1 MKKSHIIQR
10 TDSTKQ
16 ALVRGALWALAM
28 RWSVKLIG
36 IVSTAI
42 LARFLSPQDYGIIA
56 MAFIVVGFTD
66 ALLTNGTAAALVRI
80 ENPDTDVINS
90 AWTLRLIQGLTAALL
105 LAVTAPWIA
114 QFFKEPRV
122 EQVLWIISAGMAFV
136 AFSNIGITLA
146 YRNLQHTLEYKDVVI
161 TKIISVL
168 CTLASAVYFL
178 DYRALLTG
186 IMFGFLTELFLSYY
200 LHSYRPKWCTSKI
213 PEIWHISKWL
223 LITGMGSFILQRA
236 DQVTAGR
243 ISNTREF
250 GLYTVGAEIGNLPT
264 AELGPT
270 ITRPLYPILSS
281 LQHDWAQAKA
291 VTLKTLATANT
302 ITIPM
307 GLGMAAVSS
316 QATLVILGPKWT
328 EAAIFVA
335 GFALIGVVNYLTGP
349 LNTLMNVAGH
359 VKVQTKIVWL
369 EFAVFALLAVLL
381 VKPLGLVGLM
391 LARLVAGLFHAGY
404 MAVQTRHH
412 MKLPMGTILKCYA
425 RPLWGALVM
434 YALLAHTG
442 AWSSSVFLDLCLKVI
457 SGMAFYT
464 VWILVT
470 WRLSGM
476 PQGIESTALD
486 FFRSKFAKKVD
497 HL

>member
-1 MKKSHIIQR
+1 VKKSHIIQR

-28 RWSVKLIG
+28 RWSVKFIG

-56 MAFIVVGFTD
+56 MAFMVVGFTE
-66 ALLTNGTAAALVRI
+66 AFLMNGTAAALVKI
-80 ENPDTDVINS
+80 ENPDTEVINS
-90 AWTLRLIQGLTAALL
+90 AWTLRLIQGLIAALV
-105 LAVTAPWIA
+105 LATTATWIA
-114 QFFKEPRV
+114 QFFKEPKV
-122 EQVLWIISAGMAFV
+122 EQVLWIISAGMAFL

-161 TKIISVL
+161 TKIVSVL
-168 CTLASAVYFL
+168 CTLGSALYFQ

-186 IMFGFLTELFLSYY
+186 IMFGFLAELFLSYY

-213 PEIWHISKWL
+213 HEIWHISKWL
-223 LITGMGSFILQRA
+223 LITGMGNFILQRA
-236 DQVTAGR
+236 DQITAGR

-250 GLYTVGAEIGNLPT
+250 GLYTVGADIGNLPT

-270 ITRPLYPILSS
+270 ITRPLFPILSS
-281 LQHDWAQAKA
+281 LQHDWAQAKS

-302 ITIPM
+302 VTIPM
-307 GLGMAAVSS
+307 GLGMTAVSS
-316 QATLVILGPKWT
+316 QVTMVILGPKWT
-328 EAAIFVA
+328 EAAVFVA

-359 VKVQTKIVWL
+359 VKVQTKIVWM
-369 EFAVFALLAVLL
+369 EFAVFAVLAMLL

-391 LARLVAGLFHAGY
+391 LARLVAGLFHSGY
-404 MAVQTRHH
+404 MAAQTSHH
-412 MKLPMGTILKCYA
+412 MKLPMMSILKCYA
-425 RPLWGALVM
+425 RPLSGALLM
-434 YALLAHTG
+434 YAMLAHTG
-442 AWSSSVFLDLCLKVI
+442 AWSNNILLDLCLKVT

-464 VWILVT
+464 VWILAT
-470 WRLSGM
+470 WRMSGM
-476 PQGIESTALD
+476 PQGIEATALD
-486 FFRSKFAKKVD
+486 FFRSRFPKKVGNS
-497 HL
+497 